1 MQSLKHIFRNSYTLS
16 HDKQFPV
23 QMHRHEH
30 SDDCRNSIG
39 NRLCIKNTVD
49 PPEGWQEKD
58 DGNKADSLPACA
70 EDKAFLRFSKRQE
83 KGGVYSIEA
92 EKKEGKAI
100 CPQGLLAGLN
110 EIQVPFCKLRH
121 NLSGKQGHHQA
132 KYGAEDGRPQDGDP
146 DRLME
151 TVILLGTVAVTGNR
165 LKSLHEAKN
174 HQAAHGNNSCNHTH
188 PCNYGVPVSLC
199 LQVNQGDGQAG
210 QQLEHQRGDSYF
222 QYFGHNF
229 PGKQHFL
236 I

>member
-1 MQSLKHIFRNSYTLS
+1 
-16 HDKQFPV
+16 
-23 QMHRHEH
+23 MHRHEH
-30 SDDCRNSIG
+30 SDDCRNNVG

-49 PPEGWQEKD
+49 SQRAGRRRMMGTKQIPCRHAPRTKP
-58 DGNKADSLPACA
+58 SF
-70 EDKAFLRFSKRQE
+70 AFQAPG

-110 EIQVPFCKLRH
+110 EIQVPFCKLGH

-188 PCNYGVPVSLC
+188 PCNYGVPVSLVC
-199 LQVNQGDGQAG
+199 KLIRVMDRLVSSWNTSVGIPIFSISDIIF
-210 QQLEHQRGDSYF
+210 LE
-222 QYFGHNF
+222 
-229 PGKQHFL
+229 KQHFL